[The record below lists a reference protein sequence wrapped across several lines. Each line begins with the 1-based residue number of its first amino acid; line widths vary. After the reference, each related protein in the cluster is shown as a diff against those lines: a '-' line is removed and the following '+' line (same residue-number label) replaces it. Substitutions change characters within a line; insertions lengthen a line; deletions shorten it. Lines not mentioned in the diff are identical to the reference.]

1 MTFAI
6 SKDAKVRLLRVVSC
20 GYTLA
25 RVSTYMGGARKT
37 STRAV
42 TWSKAK
48 KLPGNPFKKNFI
60 FLQHRQEEEVYPL
73 TFCCVQSSCWML
85 PKGLRVQQE
94 EVYPLTFCCV
104 HCTELLLYP
113 LTFCCGRQASR
124 QKCTNWKNG
133 SIYSLFAQADTL
145 IKSSNFFWTPCC
157 S

>member
-1 MTFAI
+1 MAWKAI
-6 SKDAKVRLLRVVSC
+6 VWSAVVSC
-20 GYTLA
+20 GHTLA
-25 RVSTYMGGARKT
+25 RVPTCMGLITWLFFAF
-37 STRAV
+37 AFDL

>member
-1 MTFAI
+1 MTIQA
-6 SKDAKVRLLRVVSC
+6 SQSDCERSQAKNKRAQNATRVQVSSVWW
-20 GYTLA
+20 GT
-25 RVSTYMGGARKT
+25 RWRGTPPTWGGLG
-37 STRAV
+37 
-42 TWSKAK
+42 W
-48 KLPGNPFKKNFI
+48 LQQGQWH
-60 FLQHRQEEEVYPL
+60 QHRQEEEVYPL
-73 TFCCVQSSCWML
+73 PFCCVQSSCWML

>member
-1 MTFAI
+1 MI
-6 SKDAKVRLLRVVSC
+6 VVYGGYRL
-20 GYTLA
+20 A
-25 RVSTYMGGARKT
+25 PVSTYIHGGARMT
-37 STRAV
+37 S

-48 KLPGNPFKKNFI
+48 NCQVILFKKNFI

-73 TFCCVQSSCWML
+73 PFCCVQSSCWML

>member
-1 MTFAI
+1 M
-6 SKDAKVRLLRVVSC
+6 VLEVVSC
-20 GYTLA
+20 GHTLA
-25 RVSTYMGGARKT
+25 RVPTYMGGLGRLQQGRRHGQKQKNCQ
-37 STRAV
+37 V
-42 TWSKAK
+42 I
-48 KLPGNPFKKNFI
+48 LFKKNFI

-73 TFCCVQSSCWML
+73 PFCCVQSSCWML

-145 IKSSNFFWTPCC
+145 IKSSNFFLDPMLFLNDILTLPEAP
-157 S
+157 